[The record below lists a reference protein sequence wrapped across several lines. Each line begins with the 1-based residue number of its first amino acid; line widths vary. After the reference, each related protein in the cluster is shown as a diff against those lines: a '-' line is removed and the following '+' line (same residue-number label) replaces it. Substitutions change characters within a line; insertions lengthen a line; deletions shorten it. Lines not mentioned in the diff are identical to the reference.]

1 MHCRIVC
8 SDWYQTSSV
17 NALAATTQIR
27 YMSGPITP
35 RKRHNIE
42 SELMRHLSQLLARP
56 ENTMWVDITGT
67 DGDTSSTMRGFKV
80 ALGIAGPLTLSVKT
94 ARHMQAILIQV
105 RTLLMHGVQRLRCS
119 ANGGSLPTSIQRL
132 QLKRLLMFAIIIGL
146 LPVISATRAKAA
158 GLNDTGQTQ
167 CYDASN
173 PPALAPCSATL
184 GGDSGT
190 NPRQDARFG
199 RDAQIAGQSLT
210 KVGAGA
216 AAFDYTKIA
225 NNGAQ
230 LAPSGTLGTS
240 SSDWACTKDN
250 VTGLTW
256 EVKNTSGPRNVG
268 HTYTWY
274 SAAATTNGGSSGA
287 IGTNTSCA
295 SSLATCNLENYVSAQ
310 NAATLCGASDWRL
323 PTRKELLTLV
333 YAGKNASP
341 YIDTTY
347 FPNTTSA
354 TTSQTWTGSTHAFN
368 STFAWYVDFYD
379 GNSYAS
385 DKFTVDGYVVRLVRG
400 GQ

>member
-1 MHCRIVC
+1 MGVC
-8 SDWYQTSSV
+8 LALGAENLHLMQAMLIPARVLKMQGRQHLRRSMNSGFVPTLTQGLQTQRS
-17 NALAATTQIR
+17 
-27 YMSGPITP
+27 
-35 RKRHNIE
+35 
-42 SELMRHLSQLLARP
+42 LLF
-56 ENTMWVDITGT
+56 TFI
-67 DGDTSSTMRGFKV
+67 V
-80 ALGIAGPLTLSVKT
+80 ALLLT
-94 ARHMQAILIQV
+94 
-105 RTLLMHGVQRLRCS
+105 
-119 ANGGSLPTSIQRL
+119 
-132 QLKRLLMFAIIIGL
+132 
-146 LPVISATRAKAA
+146 ISAPHAAAA

-173 PPALAPCSATL
+173 PPALVPCSATV
-184 GGDSGT
+184 GGDSGI

-216 AAFDYTKIA
+216 AAFDYTKID

-230 LAPSGTLGTS
+230 LAPSATLGTS

-256 EVKNTSGPRNVG
+256 EVKNTSGSRNIG

-274 SAAATTNGGSSGA
+274 SAAAATNGGSNGA

-295 SSLATCNLENYVSAQ
+295 NSLGACNLENYVSAQ
-310 NAATLCGASDWRL
+310 NAATLCGAGDWRL

-333 YAGKNASP
+333 YAGKSASP

-354 TTSQTWTGSTHAFN
+354 TTTQTWTGSTHVFN